1 MIKLIVDHDELYN
14 LVKGDFG
21 KMGIDTDQM
30 AKLKGWAK
38 KNAMY
43 IAKATAENDDERNND
58 ALMQKRAKT
67 VMDICGFNQISM
79 ENINFKGKMMGGLI
93 IFALLAPSLQGVLSS
108 DKEEEIAQGGG
119 REGR

>member
-1 MIKLIVDHDELYN
+1 
-14 LVKGDFG
+14 
-21 KMGIDTDQM
+21 MGIDTDQM